1 MGSNKTT
8 LTLASLRSQTTYVVL
23 VSAHT
28 AEGAGP
34 TSDPISDQAE
44 TTTYGCKRID
54 KPDTNWFISLSY
66 LSYLPTRD
74 TSELET
80 MYG

>member
-34 TSDPISDQAE
+34 TSDPAE
-44 TTTYGCKRID
+44 TTTYGCKRIN
-54 KPDTNWFISLSY
+54 KLDTNWFITDTLSY
-66 LSYLPTRD
+66 LSYLPIRD

>member
-54 KPDTNWFISLSY
+54 KPDTNWFIFVLFK
-66 LSYLPTRD
+66 LPPNKGH
-74 TSELET
+74 L
-80 MYG
+80 